1 MHLILYVVA
10 LLVEFLA
17 YRANR
22 TVFVSA
28 LSIETISI
36 ETISIEATSLELN
49 AL

>member
-10 LLVEFLA
+10 LLVEFLTC
-17 YRANR
+17 RANR
-22 TVFVSA
+22 TVLVSA

-36 ETISIEATSLELN
+36 KATSLELN